1 MAKQFISGQEVK
13 ESKVEAII
21 FTGIPTLTKKHPTSL
36 HPLKFPAHSKSTSLG
51 AKPLT
56 HELWG
61 TFKKQTRAHIYLF

>member
-36 HPLKFPAHSKSTSLG
+36 HPLCSLFQMV
-51 AKPLT
+51 KIET
-56 HELWG
+56 EH
-61 TFKKQTRAHIYLF
+61 FRN